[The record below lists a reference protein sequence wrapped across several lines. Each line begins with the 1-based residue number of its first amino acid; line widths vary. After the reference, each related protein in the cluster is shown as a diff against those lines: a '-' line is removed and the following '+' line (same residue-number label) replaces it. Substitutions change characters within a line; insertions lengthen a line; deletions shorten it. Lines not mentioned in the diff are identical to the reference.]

1 MSSMQFG
8 KINDKTKE
16 HRSTGH
22 VFQAYS
28 SLFITAGP
36 PPHTGTTSVTPT
48 SVRATG
54 LSATSIAIGWDDPG
68 HCPLVC
74 GGVMG
79 YRVEWREVSDGKLHY
94 QDQTGGL
101 SQAHLTGLTP
111 FTNYS
116 IAVAAVNKEGQVEGA
131 YSQPLTVE
139 TNEGSEFEYNHNVY
153 S

>member
-1 MSSMQFG
+1 
-8 KINDKTKE
+8 
-16 HRSTGH
+16 
-22 VFQAYS
+22 
-28 SLFITAGP
+28 
-36 PPHTGTTSVTPT
+36 
-48 SVRATG
+48 
-54 LSATSIAIGWDDPG
+54 
-68 HCPLVC
+68 
-74 GGVMG
+74 MG
-79 YRVEWREVSDGKLHY
+79 YRVEWRELSDGKLHY

-139 TNEGSEFEYNHNVY
+139 TNEDSEFEYNHNVY